1 MLQSTG
7 LQKVKHDLATQQQL
21 CKTVWYFFKKLTT
34 ELPYDPVIPLG
45 IYLKKMKTLIIKK
58 GYMHPNFHAALFT
71 IVKIWKQPKCP
82 PTDIQIKKMW
92 HIYKTEYYSVTNK
105 DEILPLAT
113 MWMNLEGIML
123 SKISHRKID
132 ILLPLVQFKK

>member
-1 MLQSTG
+1 MSTNR
-7 LQKVKHDLATQQQL
+7 
-21 CKTVWYFFKKLTT
+21 Y
-34 ELPYDPVIPLG
+34 
-45 IYLKKMKTLIIKK
+45 
-58 GYMHPNFHAALFT
+58 
-71 IVKIWKQPKCP
+71 
-82 PTDIQIKKMW
+82 TDKEDVAY
-92 HIYKTEYYSVTNK
+92 IYKTEYYSVTNK